1 MPLKQTCYSC
11 SKIIGKRQK
20 YCLHIELFAAPEV
33 HLDKDD
39 LLKDSKHEIKK
50 ICEQVKTADPK
61 KLEEDV
67 YVCYDLIL
75 CKRCRDVFLQRIK
88 CKEFI

>member
-1 MPLKQTCYSC
+1 M
-11 SKIIGKRQK
+11 
-20 YCLHIELFAAPEV
+20 HIS
-33 HLDKDD
+33 KDD
-39 LLKDSKHEIKK
+39 LFKDNKREMRK
-50 ICEQVKTADPK
+50 ICEEVRGADPK

-67 YVCYDLIL
+67 YVCYDLSL